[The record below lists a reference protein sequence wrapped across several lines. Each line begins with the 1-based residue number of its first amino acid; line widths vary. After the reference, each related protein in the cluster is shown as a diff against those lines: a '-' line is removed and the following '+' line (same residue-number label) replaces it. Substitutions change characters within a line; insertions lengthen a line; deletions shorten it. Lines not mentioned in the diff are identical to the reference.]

1 MDNWISVNDY
11 MPDTLDKYN
20 FERSEPVLVTY
31 LSYHDKKT
39 PYCDK
44 LAVWDGKQW
53 RWLDGDVDCPTS
65 LMDKVRVEITHWM
78 PLPTPANGE

>member
-39 PYCDK
+39 PYCDA
-44 LAVWDGKQW
+44 LAVWDGNKW
-53 RWLDGDVDCPTS
+53 RWWDDSTDVDE
-65 LMDKVRVEITHWM
+65 MKEVIVEITHWM
-78 PLPTPANGE
+78 PLPTPAKGK